1 MQYAKGRVLSDRL
14 GLNQWFVDWKNTP
27 PIPDQLSD
35 VLPQSIEKHHALEKG
50 EVSAIEPWKGMQPN
64 AKLWVS
70 TNVTPRVLVLLGWFL
85 MGGSSCG
92 ILVWMSGICLK
103 FWYEN
108 ILFTTFW
115 LNSITCFKMFL
126 RKVLLDQCPI
136 SMIMDNEHGVFPKIH
151 RHGRAQSNR
160 VCADVILFMPS
171 FTSTISHCVCQR
183 VYHVGGCHL
192 C

>member
-1 MQYAKGRVLSDRL
+1 
-14 GLNQWFVDWKNTP
+14 
-27 PIPDQLSD
+27 
-35 VLPQSIEKHHALEKG
+35 
-50 EVSAIEPWKGMQPN
+50 
-64 AKLWVS
+64 
-70 TNVTPRVLVLLGWFL
+70 
-85 MGGSSCG
+85 
-92 ILVWMSGICLK
+92 MSGICLK

-160 VCADVILFMPS
+160 VCADIFLFMPS
-171 FTSTISHCVCQR
+171 FTYTISPTVSVNTFIMWVDVTCSRHSLMVT
-183 VYHVGGCHL
+183 VDVEIGES
-192 C
+192 